1 MPILIC
7 NPREEKLLR
16 GFNEQRRVEGN
27 AILKPSG
34 ILIVEWAGTETVT
47 LEETSYPG
55 DEGEARKGKIKSG
68 IMGTT

>member
-1 MPILIC
+1 MS

-16 GFNEQRRVEGN
+16 GFYEQRRVERN
-27 AILKPSG
+27 AILKPCG

-47 LEETSYPG
+47 LEETSYPVN
-55 DEGEARKGKIKSG
+55 EREARKGKIKSG